1 MLINETRLNEKIK
14 LKIKNYKCL
23 RKDKGSIGGG
33 LAILIRN
40 NIPHKEVVIN
50 ENVPFEHLGIKLATN
65 VHIIVVYNSP
75 KQNYTAKDLD
85 KLLNISDKVI
95 LSGDLNARHTAW
107 NCHINNSRGEILYKY
122 TLNNNCSVMFP
133 DEPTHF
139 PENGTTP
146 TTIDIGINKNV
157 PNISDLQS
165 LSELTSD
172 HNPIVFTI
180 SSQIKTINSNKAFD
194 YDRADW
200 NKFQKLLDKKVK
212 LTPNINTKEDMKQE
226 VQRFTDNIK
235 DCIEKTIP
243 TKTMQQIKDALPSY
257 IINMIKDKNKM
268 RRKWQRTR
276 IVEFKKLM
284 KRKTN
289 DIRMA
294 IVTHR
299 NNTWTNKLQKLNTN
313 DNSLWRMTKI
323 FKSEFQTIPTLA
335 KNNNEAITDMEKA
348 NMLASQF
355 EEIHSTDLNNN
366 TTEQNEIISQVNQFM
381 QDTSNEE
388 WHKYIASPTEIK
400 DIIKK
405 LSPRK
410 APGADNIQNI
420 ILKHLGRKPIVQL
433 TYIINASIKLAHYP
447 SQWKTGKIVPI
458 LKPGKNKI
466 DPSSYRPISLLPTMS
481 KITERVILK
490 RLCEFE
496 NKKSIVNDHQ
506 FGFRKRHS
514 TVQQVVRITNDIS
527 INYNK
532 NNITVMLLLDIQK
545 AFDRVW
551 IDGLI
556 YKMINHQFP
565 IPLVKFIN
573 SYLRNRHLQ
582 VEVNGYKSS
591 KRAIKAGVPQ
601 GSVLGPNLFNI
612 YINDIPSFTKTKLAL
627 FADDTAIYAHS
638 FNAVVAA
645 KQIQIH
651 VDLLEKYYE
660 KWKIVLNASKTE
672 VIVYKRKHQGTKI
685 YQPIRVYNHKTH
697 PTDVVKYLGVYLDS
711 KLLFKQHIKQAIRKA
726 YFIQKKLY
734 PLMVPNSP
742 LTNHNKKL
750 IYKMILRPTLLYACP
765 VWCSASLSNIR
776 PLQIY
781 QNKCLRLILSE
792 SRYAR
797 ISHLHE
803 KTEIPMIIDYIKDLA
818 QHFYQTQLD
827 NNILT
832 QDITKIR
839 SHNPPFTLKHKL
851 PYQALQLFNE

>member
-405 LSPRK
+405 LSP
-410 APGADNIQNI
+410 
-420 ILKHLGRKPIVQL
+420 H
-433 TYIINASIKLAHYP
+433 
-447 SQWKTGKIVPI
+447 
-458 LKPGKNKI
+458 
-466 DPSSYRPISLLPTMS
+466 
-481 KITERVILK
+481 
-490 RLCEFE
+490 
-496 NKKSIVNDHQ
+496 
-506 FGFRKRHS
+506 
-514 TVQQVVRITNDIS
+514 
-527 INYNK
+527 
-532 NNITVMLLLDIQK
+532 
-545 AFDRVW
+545 
-551 IDGLI
+551 
-556 YKMINHQFP
+556 
-565 IPLVKFIN
+565 
-573 SYLRNRHLQ
+573 
-582 VEVNGYKSS
+582 
-591 KRAIKAGVPQ
+591 
-601 GSVLGPNLFNI
+601 
-612 YINDIPSFTKTKLAL
+612 
-627 FADDTAIYAHS
+627 DTAIYAHS